1 MAESGNGRRSMAFIG
16 IAIIGFISMYMIS
29 GVGVYGYTV
38 AAEFGAIESVG
49 LIFTLESVLRLA
61 TMAIGGKIGD
71 KLGRKKVFIFAVALY
86 IICYL
91 LCGFATNFWMFLIL
105 RSITGL
111 AWGLYMINIV
121 VLISDVFGQDQGPK
135 YAGLYQGVT
144 TVAMIIGAALAGI
157 ICAFNWRFQFYI
169 PMIIMMI
176 GFILCIVGLPKVEK
190 SAEKID
196 MDGAGVFFTLLF
208 FIPLSLALNWG
219 NTYGWLSPLVLVLIV
234 LAVIGI
240 IGLLIAENRA
250 VAPVLPFK
258 LLKNKYFLSVFV
270 ISFVYSFVGGV
281 SQYYP
286 TFAQYVMGIDSVT
299 TGFLTMPGLII
310 ATILSIVFGRRAAK
324 TSKYRGMTWA
334 WVILTLISGIMLLFV
349 GNFMVGTVMMSAY
362 VYMMISLVPQ
372 GSANGIQQIVPYTY
386 PMKVLKPELLGVG
399 MAFMGIGGP
408 IGTTLGSAA
417 AGGLMN
423 GAGGMMTLLYV
434 PIVGAVIMLIFVF
447 LFKDIEAGETI

>member
-1 MAESGNGRRSMAFIG
+1 MAETNGRRGMAFIG
-16 IAIIGFISMYMIS
+16 IAIIGFISMYMVS

-38 AAEFGAIESVG
+38 AAEFDAIDSVG

-71 KLGRKKVFIFAVALY
+71 KLGRKKVFIFSVALY

-111 AWGLYMINIV
+111 AWGLYMINIM
-121 VLISDVFGQDQGPK
+121 VLISDVFGQEEGPK
-135 YAGLYQGVT
+135 YTGLYQGVT
-144 TVAMIIGAALAGI
+144 TVAMILGAAVAGV

-169 PMIIMMI
+169 PMIIMII
-176 GFILCIVGLPKVEK
+176 GFILCIIGLPKVEK
-190 SAEKID
+190 TTDKVD
-196 MDGAGVFFTLLF
+196 LDGAGVVFTLLF

-219 NTYGWLSPLVLVLIV
+219 NTYGWTSPLVLILIV
-234 LAVIGI
+234 LAIVGI
-240 IGLLIAENRA
+240 IGLLIAENKA

-258 LLKNKYFLSVFV
+258 LLKNKYFLAVFV
-270 ISFVYSFVGGV
+270 ISFVYSFAGGV

-286 TFAQYVMGIDSVT
+286 TLAQYVMGIDSVT

-310 ATILSIVFGRRAAK
+310 ATILSIILGRRAAK
-324 TSKYRGMTWA
+324 TGKYRGMTWA
-334 WVILTLISGIMLLFV
+334 WVIMTLISGIMLLFV
-349 GNFMVGTVMMSAY
+349 GNFMSGTVMMSAY
-362 VYMMISLVPQ
+362 IYMMVAITPQ
-372 GSANGIQQIVPYTY
+372 GASNGVQQIVPYTY
-386 PMKVLKPELLGVG
+386 PMKVLKPEVLGVG

-408 IGTTLGSAA
+408 IGNTLGSAV

-423 GAGGMMTLLYV
+423 GAGGMVSLLYV
-434 PIVGAVIMLIFVF
+434 PIFAAVIMLIFAF
-447 LFKDIEAGETI
+447 MFKDIKAGETI